1 MTTEHL
7 VETLAP
13 PSADQRRFCPYHGGY
28 VLLADCP
35 IVATNDEAV
44 AMVGSRRGSSASTAA
59 GVDFSA
65 EVGDI
70 DKGGADGNG
79 TETWARQ
86 AEGAKSPVG
95 GRIRVRALADVQ
107 PQVGELVL
115 SNVDGEQ
122 RLVVA
127 MGPGYT
133 RRMLRAAPELKA
145 PAVMARAYGGAVT
158 RPARACPTCLHP
170 LPVTIDY
177 RDTYPTVLV
186 GYKGSSKTSTVVA
199 LIEEAG
205 RHRPEDFGVSNFS
218 PTEATT
224 RYLLS
229 IDEEIFVKFR
239 NNRSLERTQQNV
251 IHPPLEF
258 LTTIGVGGPSASL
271 LVHDVAGEAL
281 RNPNQRVRQAPSVL
295 WADAIMFIYNPQ
307 DSPLCA
313 TGENPDQATILNG
326 VRDDLEARGP
336 EDASGRPYVDP
347 ALLFV
352 VSKADLIPNCP
363 DLSSGSYTDADV
375 HAALRSLGDQ
385 AVINAANRFPKVHWL
400 LIAPMPEHGGGP
412 QGMVELLSLLLS
424 QLR

>member
-44 AMVGSRRGSSASTAA
+44 AAMGTKSGASGAKAA
-59 GVDFSA
+59 GANFSS
-65 EVGDI
+65 EVG
-70 DKGGADGNG
+70 GARDGQ
-79 TETWARQ
+79 TETEARLAKDAEPR
-86 AEGAKSPVG
+86 AEG
-95 GRIRVRALADVQ
+95 RILVRARADVQ
-107 PQVGELVL
+107 SQVGELVL
-115 SNVDGEQ
+115 SRIDGKQ

-127 MGPGYT
+127 KGPGYV

-145 PAVMARAYGGAVT
+145 PAVLAQAYGGAVT

-205 RHRPEDFGVSNFS
+205 RHEPADLGVSNFS

-229 IDEEIFVKFR
+229 IDEKIFLKFR
-239 NNRSLERTQQNV
+239 QGKDLERTQQNE

-271 LVHDVAGEAL
+271 LIHDVAGEAL
-281 RNPNQRVRQAPSVL
+281 RDPNQRVRQAPSVL
-295 WADAIMFIYNPQ
+295 WADVIFFIYNPQ
-307 DSPLCA
+307 DSPLQSK
-313 TGENPDQATILNG
+313 GDNPDQATILNG

-363 DLSSGSYTDADV
+363 DLSSRSYTDADV
-375 HAALRSLGDQ
+375 HAALRSLDDQ

-400 LIAPMPEHGGGP
+400 LTAPMPEHGGGP
-412 QGMVELLSLLLS
+412 QGMVKLLSLLLS

>member
-1 MTTEHL
+1 MTTEHAIEVL
-7 VETLAP
+7 EAP
-13 PSADQRRFCPYHGGY
+13 GADQRRFCPYHGGY

-35 IVATNDEAV
+35 IVATNDEALA
-44 AMVGSRRGSSASTAA
+44 AMGTRRGSPVSTASDA
-59 GVDFSA
+59 DYTEMSHTDNGEA
-65 EVGDI
+65 EVHAQPDE
-70 DKGGADGNG
+70 DA
-79 TETWARQ
+79 A
-86 AEGAKSPVG
+86 SPG
-95 GRIRVRALADVQ
+95 QGRIRVRARADVQ

-115 SNVDGEQ
+115 SRVDGKR

-145 PAVMARAYGGAVT
+145 PAVLARAYGGAVT

-205 RHRPEDFGVSNFS
+205 RHEPEDLGVSNFS
-218 PTEATT
+218 ATEATT

-229 IDEEIFVKFR
+229 IDDKIFLKFR
-239 NNRSLERTQQNV
+239 QGQGPERTQQQD

-271 LVHDVAGEAL
+271 LIHDVAGEAL

-295 WADAIMFIYNPQ
+295 WADAILFIYNPQ
-307 DSPLCA
+307 DSPSCT

-375 HAALRSLGDQ
+375 HAALRLLGDQ
-385 AVINAANRFPKVHWL
+385 AVINAANRFPTVHWRL
-400 LIAPMPEHGGGP
+400 TAPMPEHGGGP
-412 QGMVELLSLLLS
+412 QGMVELLSLLLG

>member
-1 MTTEHL
+1 MTTEHQ
-7 VETLAP
+7 VEALEAP
-13 PSADQRRFCPYHGGY
+13 RADQRRFCPYHGSY

-35 IVATNDEAV
+35 ILATNDEVV
-44 AMVGSRRGSSASTAA
+44 ATMGTQRGSPTSTTT
-59 GVDFSA
+59 GVGFSS
-65 EVGDI
+65 EVG
-70 DKGGADGNG
+70 GTHNG
-79 TETWARQ
+79 ETDTRAQQ
-86 AEGAKSPVG
+86 AEDTESPAE
-95 GRIRVRALADVQ
+95 GRLRVRARADVQ

-115 SNVDGEQ
+115 SRIDGKR

-127 MGPGYT
+127 MGPGYM

-145 PAVMARAYGGAVT
+145 PAVLAQAYGGAVT

-186 GYKGSSKTSTVVA
+186 GYEGSSKTSTVVA

-205 RHRPEDFGVSNFS
+205 RHEPADFGVGNFS

-229 IDEEIFVKFR
+229 IDEKIFIKFR
-239 NNRSLERTQQNV
+239 NNQELERTQARE

-258 LTTIGVGGPSASL
+258 LTTIGAGGPSASL
-271 LVHDVAGEAL
+271 LIHDVAGEIL
-281 RNPNQRVRQAPSVL
+281 SDPNQRLRQAPSVL
-295 WADAIMFIYNPQ
+295 WADAILLVYNPQ
-307 DSPLCA
+307 DSPLLSK
-313 TGENPDQATILNG
+313 GDNPDQATILNG

-363 DLSSGSYTDADV
+363 DLDNGSYTDADV

-385 AVINAANRFPKVHWL
+385 AVINAANRFPTVYWL
-400 LIAPMPEHGGGP
+400 LTAPMPEHGGGP
-412 QGMVELLSLLLS
+412 QGMVELLSVLLR